1 MPIFMTIKPSTNKNK
16 KFMAIFSKD
25 IKGKRQ
31 VIKITHF
38 GQKGADDYT
47 ITGDKE
53 QRKRYRS
60 RHKRD
65 LEKGNYMSAG
75 YLSMFLLWGESKSL
89 QTNINAYKKKFN
101 LK

>member
-1 MPIFMTIKPSTNKNK
+1 MPIFMTIKQSTNKNK

-38 GQKGADDYT
+38 GQKGAEDYT
-47 ITGDKE
+47 IHGDKNR
-53 QRKRYRS
+53 RKNYRA
-60 RHKRD
+60 RHKSD

-75 YLSMFLLWGESKSL
+75 YLSYYLLWGEATSL
-89 QTNINAYKKKFN
+89 QSNINTYKKRFK